1 MSRAARR
8 AKTSQELERMSKA
21 QLEAQR
27 KYLHMR
33 INVVNGQGP
42 VAKAFRKEVDAVE
55 RELKRRS

>member
-1 MSRAARR
+1 
-8 AKTSQELERMSKA
+8 MSKA

-33 INVVNGQGP
+33 MNVVNGQGR
-42 VAKAFRKEVDAVE
+42 VAKAFRKEVDAVD